1 MEQQAAAYLIEK
13 GYTILERNYYAG
25 HKEIDLVALEGGY
38 LVFVEVKYR
47 KNEKMG
53 RPEEQITWKKM
64 ENLREAAKKYI
75 YNKRLPQDTPCR
87 FDVVCMLDAEISLI
101 QNAF

>member
-1 MEQQAAAYLIEK
+1 M
-13 GYTILERNYYAG
+13 
-25 HKEIDLVALEGGY
+25 
-38 LVFVEVKYR
+38 EVKYR

-53 RPEEQITWKKM
+53 RPEEQITWRKM